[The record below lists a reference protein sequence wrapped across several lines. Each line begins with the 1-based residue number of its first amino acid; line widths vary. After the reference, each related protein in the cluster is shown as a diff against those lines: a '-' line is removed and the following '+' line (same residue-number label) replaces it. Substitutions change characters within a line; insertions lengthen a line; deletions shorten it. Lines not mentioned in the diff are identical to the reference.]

1 MHNSQ
6 KFSTFA
12 QKFNNNLIIIYN
24 MTEDVRQKLEG
35 FYNED
40 VLDELLEE
48 GKITNLD
55 YIYHH
60 SEEMKSNYAEYCSED
75 KLEQNEETAGAFLA
89 KVYEERER
97 SLLY

>member
-1 MHNSQ
+1 MHISQ
-6 KFSTFA
+6 IFCIFA

-60 SEEMKSNYAEYCSED
+60 SEEMKSNYAEYCGED

>member
-1 MHNSQ
+1 MHISQ
-6 KFSTFA
+6 IFCIFA

-89 KVYEERER
+89 KVYGEREK

>member
-1 MHNSQ
+1 M
-6 KFSTFA
+6 A
-12 QKFNNNLIIIYN
+12 
-24 MTEDVRQKLEG
+24 EDVRQKLEG

-60 SEEMKSNYAEYCSED
+60 SEEMKSNYAEYCGED
-75 KLEQNEETAGAFLA
+75 KLE
-89 KVYEERER
+89 
-97 SLLY
+97 

>member
-1 MHNSQ
+1 
-6 KFSTFA
+6 
-12 QKFNNNLIIIYN
+12 

-60 SEEMKSNYAEYCSED
+60 SEEMKSNFAEYFSED
-75 KLEQNEETAGAFLA
+75 ELEKNEEAAGAFLA

>member
-1 MHNSQ
+1 MV
-6 KFSTFA
+6 
-12 QKFNNNLIIIYN
+12 
-24 MTEDVRQKLEG
+24 EDVRQKLEG

-60 SEEMKSNYAEYCSED
+60 EEQLCGV
-75 KLEQNEETAGAFLA
+75 LWRG
-89 KVYEERER
+89 
-97 SLLY
+97 

>member
-1 MHNSQ
+1 MQ
-6 KFSTFA
+6 IPLKFSTFA
-12 QKFNNNLIIIYN
+12 QKYNNNLIIIYN

-60 SEEMKSNYAEYCSED
+60 SEEMKSNYAEYCGED

>member
-1 MHNSQ
+1 MHISQ
-6 KFSTFA
+6 IFSIFA

>member
-1 MHNSQ
+1 M
-6 KFSTFA
+6 A
-12 QKFNNNLIIIYN
+12 
-24 MTEDVRQKLEG
+24 EDVRQKLEG

-60 SEEMKSNYAEYCSED
+60 SEEMKSNYAEYCGED

-89 KVYEERER
+89 TVYEAREK

>member
-1 MHNSQ
+1 MHISQ
-6 KFSTFA
+6 IFCIFA

>member
-1 MHNSQ
+1 M
-6 KFSTFA
+6 A
-12 QKFNNNLIIIYN
+12 
-24 MTEDVRQKLEG
+24 EDVRQKPEE

-60 SEEMKSNYAEYCSED
+60 SEKMKSNYAEYCGED

-89 KVYEERER
+89 KVYGEREK

>member
-1 MHNSQ
+1 M
-6 KFSTFA
+6 A
-12 QKFNNNLIIIYN
+12 
-24 MTEDVRQKLEG
+24 EDVRQKLEG

-60 SEEMKSNYAEYCSED
+60 SEEMKSNYAEYHGNYFFSYG
-75 KLEQNEETAGAFLA
+75 LW
-89 KVYEERER
+89 
-97 SLLY
+97 SL

>member
-1 MHNSQ
+1 
-6 KFSTFA
+6 
-12 QKFNNNLIIIYN
+12 

-55 YIYHH
+55 YIY
-60 SEEMKSNYAEYCSED
+60 S
-75 KLEQNEETAGAFLA
+75 
-89 KVYEERER
+89 R
-97 SLLY
+97 

>member
-1 MHNSQ
+1 M
-6 KFSTFA
+6 A
-12 QKFNNNLIIIYN
+12 
-24 MTEDVRQKLEG
+24 EDVIQKLEG
-35 FYNED
+35 FYNEE

-60 SEEMKSNYAEYCSED
+60 SEEMKSNYATYCSED

-89 KVYEERER
+89 SINEEREK

>member
-1 MHNSQ
+1 
-6 KFSTFA
+6 
-12 QKFNNNLIIIYN
+12 

-60 SEEMKSNYAEYCSED
+60 SEEMKSNYAEYCGED
-75 KLEQNEETAGAFLA
+75 KLEQNEETAGAFLV
-89 KVYEERER
+89 KVYEEREK

>member
-1 MHNSQ
+1 MHIPQ
-6 KFSTFA
+6 IFCIFA

>member
-1 MHNSQ
+1 MHISQ
-6 KFSTFA
+6 IFCIFA

-60 SEEMKSNYAEYCSED
+60 SEEMKSNYAEYCGED

-89 KVYEERER
+89 KVYEDREK

>member
-1 MHNSQ
+1 M
-6 KFSTFA
+6 A
-12 QKFNNNLIIIYN
+12 
-24 MTEDVRQKLEG
+24 EDVIQKLEG

-60 SEEMKSNYAEYCSED
+60 SEEMKSFYS
-75 KLEQNEETAGAFLA
+75 
-89 KVYEERER
+89 
-97 SLLY
+97 

>member
-1 MHNSQ
+1 M
-6 KFSTFA
+6 A
-12 QKFNNNLIIIYN
+12 
-24 MTEDVRQKLEG
+24 EDVRQKLEG

-60 SEEMKSNYAEYCSED
+60 SEKMKSNYAEYCSED

>member
-1 MHNSQ
+1 
-6 KFSTFA
+6 
-12 QKFNNNLIIIYN
+12 
-24 MTEDVRQKLEG
+24 MTEDVRQKLVG

-60 SEEMKSNYAEYCSED
+60 SEEMKSDYAEYCGED
-75 KLEQNEETAGAFLA
+75 KLEQNEETAGAFLST
-89 KVYEERER
+89 VYEDREKP
-97 SLLY
+97 LLY

>member
-1 MHNSQ
+1 MHISQ
-6 KFSTFA
+6 IFCIFA

-60 SEEMKSNYAEYCSED
+60 SEEMKSNYAEYCGED

-89 KVYEERER
+89 KVYEEREK
-97 SLLY
+97 SLMY

>member
-1 MHNSQ
+1 M
-6 KFSTFA
+6 A
-12 QKFNNNLIIIYN
+12 
-24 MTEDVRQKLEG
+24 EDVRQKLEG

-40 VLDELLEE
+40 VLDKLLEE

-55 YIYHH
+55 YICHH
-60 SEEMKSNYAEYCSED
+60 SEEMKSNYAEYCGED

-89 KVYEERER
+89 KVYDEREK

>member
-1 MHNSQ
+1 M
-6 KFSTFA
+6 A
-12 QKFNNNLIIIYN
+12 
-24 MTEDVRQKLEG
+24 EDVRQKLEG

-60 SEEMKSNYAEYCSED
+60 SEEMKSNYAEYCGED
-75 KLEQNEETAGAFLA
+75 KLEQKRGNRRCFSGNGI
-89 KVYEERER
+89 
-97 SLLY
+97 

>member
-1 MHNSQ
+1 MHISQ
-6 KFSTFA
+6 IFCIFA

-89 KVYEERER
+89 KVYEDREK